1 MRTIVSYVVSVLVF
15 MLAGFLAYQAVWF
28 QYSWWF
34 GFALSV
40 ELLFLLI
47 PIPFGIAFRYL
58 LKSKDDQFLTKRNA
72 FLIFLLVGFFA
83 FVLALL
89 LYMYELHTL

>member
-1 MRTIVSYVVSVLVF
+1 MRTIVTYVGSVLVF

-28 QYSWWF
+28 QYAWF

-40 ELLFLLI
+40 ELQFLLI

-58 LKSKDDQFLTKRNA
+58 LKSKDDQFLTKTNA
-72 FLIFLLVGFFA
+72 FLVFLLVAFFA

>member
-1 MRTIVSYVVSVLVF
+1 MRTILSYVVSVLVF
-15 MLAGFLAYQAVWF
+15 MLAGFLAYQAAWF
-28 QYSWWF
+28 QYSLWF

-40 ELLFLLI
+40 ELQFLLI

-72 FLIFLLVGFFA
+72 FLIFLLVAFFA
-83 FVLALL
+83 FVLAFL

>member
-15 MLAGFLAYQAVWF
+15 LSAGFLVYQAAWF
-28 QYSWWF
+28 QYSSWL
-34 GFALSV
+34 GVTLSV
-40 ELLFLLI
+40 ELQFLLI
-47 PIPFGIAFRYL
+47 PIPFGIAFRFL